1 MARYTEKVQLSIWRV
16 IMTTVDIVFRYG
28 TPPDERVAI
37 SINRMREVYG
47 VRKITF
53 EEKESTIRV
62 EYDATRLDATEIA
75 NLLRNAG
82 LDLKGRVQLV

>member
-1 MARYTEKVQLSIWRV
+1 M
-16 IMTTVDIVFRYG
+16 MTAVDIVFRYG

-47 VRKITF
+47 VRKVTF
-53 EEKESTIRV
+53 DEQESTIRV

-82 LDLKGRVQLV
+82 LELGERVQLV

>member
-1 MARYTEKVQLSIWRV
+1 
-16 IMTTVDIVFRYG
+16 MTTVDIVFRYG

-37 SINRMREVYG
+37 SVNRMREVYG

-53 EEKESTIRV
+53 DEKESTIRV

-82 LDLKGRVQLV
+82 LDLKERVQLV

>member
-1 MARYTEKVQLSIWRV
+1 
-16 IMTTVDIVFRYG
+16 MTTVDIVFRYG
-28 TPPDERVAI
+28 TPPDEGVAI

-82 LDLKGRVQLV
+82 LDLKERIQLV